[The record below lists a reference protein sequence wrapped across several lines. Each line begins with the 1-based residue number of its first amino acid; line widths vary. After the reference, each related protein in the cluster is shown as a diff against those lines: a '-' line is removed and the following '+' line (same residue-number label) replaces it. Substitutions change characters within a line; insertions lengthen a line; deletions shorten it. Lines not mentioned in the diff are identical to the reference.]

1 MASISVLTAKLFS
14 MVLIAVV
21 GFVIV
26 RLHVLRSEDSR
37 VLSSLCVWVLQ
48 PCLILRAFQIEM
60 TPERV
65 QGFLAAACFGM
76 AAYILYAVM
85 LRLLRRPLRL
95 SPIDEAS
102 MMYSNVGNL
111 ILPLVS
117 MVLGSEYV
125 FYASAMQLPYNF
137 FMWTHGVSLISGDRH
152 FHWKKIVRN
161 PNVIALALGLLL
173 FLLKVRIPSLLDDPI
188 ASLSG
193 MVGAVSMLVIG
204 MVIGGRKLA
213 SVFTSLRAWL
223 VVLGRLVVMPLI
235 TILLLGATGLL
246 RSAPWLAPV
255 LQVIVMAL
263 SAPPAANV
271 SQLAV
276 IYRQDPV
283 RASAC
288 NMLGNLLCILTMPAM
303 MAVYQWIA
311 G

>member
-21 GFVIV
+21 GFAIV
-26 RLHVLRSEDSR
+26 RLRVLRAEDSR
-37 VLSSLCVWVLQ
+37 VLSGLCVWVLQ

-60 TPERV
+60 TPEHV
-65 QGFLAAACFGM
+65 QGFLAAAAFGM
-76 AAYILYAVM
+76 VSYILYAVL
-85 LRLLRRPLRL
+85 LRLLRRPLGL
-95 SPIDEAS
+95 TPIDEAS
-102 MMYSNVGNL
+102 MVYGNVGNL

-117 MVLGSEYV
+117 MVLGEEYV

-137 FMWTHGVSLISGDRH
+137 FMWTHGVSLISGEPGI
-152 FHWKKIVRN
+152 HWRAIVKN
-161 PNVIALALGLLL
+161 PNVIALCAGLLL
-173 FLLKVRIPSLLDDPI
+173 FLLKIRIPPLLDTPL

-193 MVGAVSMLVIG
+193 MVGAISMLVIG
-204 MVIGGRKLA
+204 MVIAGQKLG
-213 SVFTSLRAWL
+213 SVFTSLRSWL
-223 VVLGRLVVMPLI
+223 VVLGRLVALPLLSI
-235 TILLLGATGLL
+235 ALLGATGLL
-246 RSAPWLAPV
+246 RSHPWMAPV
-255 LQVIVMAL
+255 LQVVAMAL

-311 G
+311 R